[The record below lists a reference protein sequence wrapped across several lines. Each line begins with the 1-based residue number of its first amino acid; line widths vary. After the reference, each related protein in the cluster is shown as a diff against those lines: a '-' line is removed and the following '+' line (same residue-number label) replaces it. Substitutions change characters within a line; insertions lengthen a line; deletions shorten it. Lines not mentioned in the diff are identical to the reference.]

1 MSRSAAS
8 GSGGKRARRIIPLSR
23 PEKHFNQIIVIS
35 SSTKIINR
43 IHISGC
49 RRNID
54 DYWESAMHVIH
65 QIFL

>member
-23 PEKHFNQIIVIS
+23 REEHFNQIIVIS
-35 SSTKIINR
+35 STAKIINQ

-49 RRNID
+49 RAQ
-54 DYWESAMHVIH
+54 Y
-65 QIFL
+65 